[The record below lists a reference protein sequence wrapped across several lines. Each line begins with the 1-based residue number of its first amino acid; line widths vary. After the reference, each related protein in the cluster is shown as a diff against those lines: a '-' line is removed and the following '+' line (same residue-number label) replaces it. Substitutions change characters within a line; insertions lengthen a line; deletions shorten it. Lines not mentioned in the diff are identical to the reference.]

1 MALTALLI
9 TGYKDIFI
17 SNIKKK
23 EIVQHCLTSTTL
35 QSDKCNALQDLRL
48 TSQSLVILILFFRHV
63 VVQVAVGQEAR
74 VVQPAQCHAAVAC
87 LQNLVSLAPRQVLQR
102 THVHLLCGRRCLHHL
117 LLGALVY
124 LQRSTNILYRM
135 HGLA

>member
-9 TGYKDIFI
+9 AGYKDIFKL
-17 SNIKKK
+17 NNNKK
-23 EIVQHCLTSTTL
+23 EIQNLHPS
-35 QSDKCNALQDLRL
+35 QDIYKEPHYYNIASDKCNALQDLRL

-63 VVQVAVGQEAR
+63 VVQVAIGQEAR

-124 LQRSTNILYRM
+124 L
-135 HGLA
+135 